1 MHRLAVN
8 LELVLL
14 YRGDEAFVQAVLA
27 QVTWHHNL
35 AILERFAAA
44 DDRICCPAICSR
56 IGLTPPPPCPL
67 PPTGWRP
74 PPCCRAFPWSLQA
87 PIHPPA
93 HGATW

>member
-8 LELVLL
+8 LELVLP

-44 DDRICCPAICSR
+44 DDRIWYAKARPFNMDGAASCSFIRSKPA
-56 IGLTPPPPCPL
+56 GGTHH
-67 PPTGWRP
+67 
-74 PPCCRAFPWSLQA
+74 AFQA
-87 PIHPPA
+87 VQ
-93 HGATW
+93 T